1 MPDTSNEIPA
11 VKTVA
16 TILSDIKSYKGI
28 IKSLS
33 FCQLLS
39 LAPLD
44 EIDDDWST
52 YSQDID
58 INIHV
63 RNDIVTIQ
71 AYPVVNGNTRSIEW
85 VEIAELNVKKLS
97 FDPLLYYG
105 HHDIRQMTPLQIA
118 ETNVIEHYIAEIE
131 HFKDLGTPKDLET
144 ASELYDMYLQAIRNL
159 SR

>member
-1 MPDTSNEIPA
+1 MSNAVAA

-16 TILSDIKSYKGI
+16 TILSDIKSYKDI

-33 FCQLLS
+33 FCQLVS

-44 EIDDDWST
+44 EVEDDWST
-52 YSQDID
+52 YNQDID

-63 RNDIVTIQ
+63 KDGIVTIQ
-71 AYPVVNGNTRSIEW
+71 AYPIINGNTRSTEW
-85 VEIAELNVKKLS
+85 VEIAELNVNKLS

-105 HHDIRQMTPLQIA
+105 HQDISQMTPLQIA
-118 ETNVIEHYIAEIE
+118 ETNIIEHYIEEIE